1 MEKYGCE
8 YSCELFKDANEIISE
23 LLRALEMACDEI
35 DVAKDIMSDCHL
47 EDFAY
52 TLNAEPDYFR
62 ARAREDMKNGK
73 SRKI

>member
-8 YSCELFKDANEIISE
+8 YSCELFKNANETIFE

-35 DVAKDIMSDCHL
+35 DVACDVLCDCHAD
-47 EDFAY
+47 DFAH
-52 TLNAEPDYFR
+52 TLNTEPDYFR

-73 SRKI
+73 NRKI